1 MSNAIENNNQIS
13 ARDLDD
19 QLVRA
24 FQSGQTKAFDQLVIR
39 HQDRVFTV
47 CYRFLGNEQEARDMA
62 QEIFINVYR
71 HLNGFR
77 AEAAFFTWLYRITV
91 NSCKNRLKSL
101 EYKYRKKQVSLSG
114 PFQTESSQ
122 SKEMEDGQPSA
133 LAALEKKEKGQM
145 IQKAI
150 DALPK
155 EQKMMI
161 VLRDIEGLAYEEII
175 KLTGLRLG
183 TVKSKLAR
191 ARILL
196 REKLKGKV

>member
-1 MSNAIENNNQIS
+1 MSQAIGDNYQIP
-13 ARDLDD
+13 ARDLDN

-24 FQSGQTKAFDQLVIR
+24 FQAGQTKAFDQLVIR

-47 CYRFLGNEQEARDMA
+47 CYRFLGNEHEARDMA
-62 QEIFINVYR
+62 QEIFINVYK

-77 AEAAFFTWLYRITV
+77 EEAAFFTWLYRITV

-101 EYKYRKKQVSLSG
+101 EYRYRKKQVSLSG
-114 PFQTESSQ
+114 SFQTESSE
-122 SKEMEDGQPSA
+122 SKEMEDDRPSA
-133 LAALEKKEKGQM
+133 LAALEKKERGEM

-150 DALPK
+150 DALPR